1 VLDNGFIAL
10 YLPLFHVLC
19 CEDFM
24 AGLFTLSVCVATALC
39 ATGVSG
45 DPMLVDTSS
54 LVDDESFAALLSAQ
68 KSLAAAPAGR
78 NLAVADAATCGMDIS
93 GGAAD
98 LLQVGLGLWSAVKV
112 CETAEKGSDANK
124 MACVADIS
132 GIVASLTNIG
142 QYIIGIM
149 ESCGGKVS
157 LNDHCARA
165 SLVLAGAI
173 SGAAG
178 TSTAL
183 SAGCGNVQEFK
194 LTTQVAN
201 GASCVV
207 DVRSTVQSL
216 LKTIMSLVAIKKNC
230 DVSAEQCS
238 TSGAH
243 LVASLAGL
251 AEFVLAATGD
261 CAGKLVA
268 GAACASDVAKLV
280 SSLSTTVAAATD
292 TEMACNP
299 NAPTPGPAAVEVLV
313 QPDGTKTSPQGV
325 MTSAQAAAIAEMKKK
340 LNNFQRLYQ
349 PTAERTPALDEESHS
364 LFSST
369 AVLAGFMPLL
379 VIMGFLAGRRSKS
392 GDNQQPSFRKV
403 SSETNA
409 REFLDDAERPIVE

>member
-1 VLDNGFIAL
+1 LLDNGFIAL

-68 KSLAAAPAGR
+68 RSLATAAGR
-78 NLAVADAATCGMDIS
+78 NLAVADPATCGMDIS

-98 LLQVGLGLWSAVKV
+98 LLQVGLGLWSAVKI
-112 CETAEKGSDANK
+112 CETAEKGSETNK

-178 TSTAL
+178 TSTSL

-194 LTTQVAN
+194 ISTQAAN

-216 LKTIMSLVAIKKNC
+216 LKTIMSLVSIKRNC
-230 DVSAEQCS
+230 DISAEQCS

-251 AEFVLAATGD
+251 AQFVLAATGD

-299 NAPTPGPAAVEVLV
+299 NAPTPGPAAVQVLV
-313 QPDGTKTSPQGV
+313 QPDGTETSPAGV

-349 PTAERTPALDEESHS
+349 PTAEKAPALDEESHS

-369 AVLAGFMPLL
+369 ALLAGFMPLL
-379 VIMGFLAGRRSKS
+379 VIMGFLAGRRSVT
-392 GDNQQPSFRKV
+392 GDRQQPSFRKV
-403 SSETNA
+403 SSETDA
-409 REFLDDAERPIVE
+409 REFLDDTERPIVE

>member
-1 VLDNGFIAL
+1 
-10 YLPLFHVLC
+10 
-19 CEDFM
+19 
-24 AGLFTLSVCVATALC
+24 
-39 ATGVSG
+39 
-45 DPMLVDTSS
+45 
-54 LVDDESFAALLSAQ
+54 
-68 KSLAAAPAGR
+68 
-78 NLAVADAATCGMDIS
+78 MDIS

-112 CETAEKGSDANK
+112 CETAEKGDQTNK

-132 GIVASLTNIG
+132 GIVASLTNVG

-149 ESCGGKVS
+149 ESCAGKVS
-157 LNDHCARA
+157 LSDHCSRA
-165 SLVLAGAI
+165 SLVLAGSI

-178 TSTAL
+178 TSTSL
-183 SAGCGNVQEFK
+183 SAGCGNVQKFK
-194 LTTQVAN
+194 MTTQAAN

-216 LKTIMSLVAIKKNC
+216 LKTIMSLVSIKKKC

-261 CAGKLVA
+261 CAGKLLP
-268 GAACASDVAKLV
+268 GAACGSDVASLV
-280 SSLSTTVAAATD
+280 SSLSTVVAAATD

-299 NAPTPGPAAVEVLV
+299 NAPTPGPTAVEVMV
-313 QPDGTKTSPQGV
+313 QPDGTKTAPQGV

-349 PTAERTPALDEESHS
+349 PSVEKAPVLDGESHS

-379 VIMGFLAGRRSKS
+379 VIMGFLAGRRSVASNK
-392 GDNQQPSFRKV
+392 QQPSFRKV
-403 SSETNA
+403 GSESDA